1 MRIPLDLYYL
11 AFFRACSFSSFSLSS
26 DSFAVD
32 SAAAAAADHT
42 LERLLELPLLFC
54 YSVAKQQ
61 LTRGSGKNWLAN
73 RLFNCIECAIIRR
86 LCRSRSSEEGDV
98 VDDGFKP
105 KLALEM
111 RRREREREREKSR
124 RKEYGRE
131 RKRERQHV
139 TDRTA
144 TKLGAKCTLG
154 ALLFTRH

>member
-111 RRREREREREKSR
+111 RRRERER
-124 RKEYGRE
+124 
-131 RKRERQHV
+131 KREE
-139 TDRTA
+139 
-144 TKLGAKCTLG
+144 
-154 ALLFTRH
+154 